1 MGHFWNSFEDSFYGD
16 IGESETALQRMQHLR
31 SERHRYGMC
40 PSSCMFDDRQYL
52 ELVCYRAAGISTRAE
67 SLGDKLP
74 IPSELALVGR
84 GKATLEGVVSHSF

>member
-1 MGHFWNSFEDSFYGD
+1 
-16 IGESETALQRMQHLR
+16 
-31 SERHRYGMC
+31 
-40 PSSCMFDDRQYL
+40 MFDDRQYL
-52 ELVCYRAAGISTRAE
+52 ELACYRAALISTLAE